1 MEKSYLELYLEYKDS
16 LASLTTDNVFY
27 DAMENCIDT
36 GENKYSLF
44 NRYFEKKIDLKWV
57 EEIEACIIPLDNIMR
72 VPRKFIVQEEEIVPI
87 ERARKITNESIRHL
101 AQHTNMIAKVEGDD
115 VTPNQILN
123 VFREESFEVYEN
135 RFVYTLMQNLIRFI
149 DVRYNVLFNV
159 SDDDNMASLKM
170 ESDFTRGREKVTYKL
185 EVAAQSGG
193 GELDNTATGLEGEN
207 ASAFQRI
214 ERIKKIINEYAH
226 SAFMKELQNCV
237 PVRPPIMRTNAIQ
250 KNPNFRA
257 CLKLWQ
263 FIQSYTDLGYEITV
277 KESNDMVSDEYRNQL
292 NRMMALNYMM
302 LKANTLSEDAVGK
315 QKRRKLKP
323 KLLKRLAEELVL
335 DYDMEDIEIQRVFVE
350 EVKRVSKKKME
361 GEKKIQEAIQ
371 RALDSENA
379 RKKAIEDKIKAQIAH
394 EKEMER
400 RRIAREKERERLA
413 KQKEKERI
421 AREKAREKAR
431 KEKELALAK
440 ERARKE
446 REKARLARE
455 KEKERIRLEKEKEK
469 ARILKEKERAAKLQA
484 AEEAKLARQKQR
496 EEERKAREEA
506 KRLALIEKEKAAKAK
521 AKEKERAAKALA
533 LEKERAAKQK
543 ERERVAKLK
552 AEQAEKE
559 KLAREKA
566 KEKERAAKA
575 LAAEKAKAKAAA
587 EKAKEKERLAKAKA
601 LEEEKER
608 LAKEKAKQKAA
619 KEKAELAE
627 KERIAKEKAK
637 EKERIAKEKAAEKMK
652 ADKEKAKLKEKER
665 LAKMRAAQAEKDRIA
680 KERAKEKERLARE
693 KIKEQER
700 IAKQKAKEKERIAR
714 ERAKA
719 KAKEQE
725 RLAREKA
732 KAKEKALKEKNS
744 QKNAE

>member
-27 DAMENCIDT
+27 DAMEHCIDT

-44 NRYFEKKIDLKWV
+44 NRYFEKKIDLRWV

-149 DVRYNVLFNV
+149 DIRYDVIFNI

-170 ESDFTRGREKVTYKL
+170 ESDFNRGREKVTYKL
-185 EVAAQSGG
+185 EVSAQSGG
-193 GELDNTATGLEGEN
+193 GELEDTATNLDGEN

-226 SAFMKELQNCV
+226 SSFMKELRNCV

-277 KESNDMVSDEYRNQL
+277 KESNDMVSDEYREKLNQ
-292 NRMMALNYMM
+292 MMALNYMM
-302 LKANTLSEDAVGK
+302 LKANTQSEDAVGK

-335 DYDMEDIEIQRVFVE
+335 DYDMEDVEIQRVFVE

-421 AREKAREKAR
+421 AREKAKEKAR

-469 ARILKEKERAAKLQA
+469 ARLLKEKERAAKLQA

-521 AKEKERAAKALA
+521 AKEKEKAAKALA
-533 LEKERAAKQK
+533 LEKERAAKLKEK
-543 ERERVAKLK
+543 ERLAKIK
-552 AEQAEKE
+552 AAQAEKE
-559 KLAREKA
+559 KVAREKA

-587 EKAKEKERLAKAKA
+587 EKAKEKERLAKEKA
-601 LEEEKER
+601 L
-608 LAKEKAKQKAA
+608 
-619 KEKAELAE
+619 AEE

-637 EKERIAKEKAAEKMK
+637 EK
-652 ADKEKAKLKEKER
+652 
-665 LAKMRAAQAEKDRIA
+665 
-680 KERAKEKERLARE
+680 RE
-693 KIKEQER
+693 
-700 IAKQKAKEKERIAR
+700 
-714 ERAKA
+714 
-719 KAKEQE
+719 
-725 RLAREKA
+725 
-732 KAKEKALKEKNS
+732 
-744 QKNAE
+744 

>member
-16 LASLTTDNVFY
+16 LASLTTDSVFY

-44 NRYFEKKIDLKWV
+44 NRYFEKKIDLRWV

-149 DVRYNVLFNV
+149 DIRYDVIFNI

-170 ESDFTRGREKVTYKL
+170 ESDFNRGREKVTYKL
-185 EVAAQSGG
+185 EVSAQSGG
-193 GELDNTATGLEGEN
+193 SELDDTATIDGEN

-226 SAFMKELQNCV
+226 SPFMKELRNCV

-263 FIQSYTDLGYEITV
+263 FIQSYNDLGYEITV

-292 NRMMALNYMM
+292 NQMMALNYMM
-302 LKANTLSEDAVGK
+302 LKANTMSEDAVGQ

-335 DYDMEDIEIQRVFVE
+335 DYDMEDVEIQRVFVE
-350 EVKRVSKKKME
+350 EIKRVSKKKME

-379 RKKAIEDKIKAQIAH
+379 RKKAIEDKIKAKIAH

-413 KQKEKERI
+413 MQKEKERI
-421 AREKAREKAR
+421 AKEKAKEKAR

-446 REKARLARE
+446 REKARLARA

-469 ARILKEKERAAKLQA
+469 ARLLKEKERAAKLQA

-533 LEKERAAKQK
+533 LEKERAAKLKEK
-543 ERERVAKLK
+543 ERIAKMK
-552 AEQAEKE
+552 AAQAEKE

-587 EKAKEKERLAKAKA
+587 EKAKEKEKA
-601 LEEEKER
+601 L
-608 LAKEKAKQKAA
+608 

-665 LAKMRAAQAEKDRIA
+665 LAKEKAAQAEKNRIA
-680 KERAKEKERLARE
+680 KEKAKEKERLAKE

-700 IAKQKAKEKERIAR
+700 IAKQKAKEKERLAR
-714 ERAKA
+714 EKAKA
-719 KAKEQE
+719 KAKEQA

-732 KAKEKALKEKNS
+732 KAKEKALKEKKAS
-744 QKNAE
+744 KNAE